1 LTTDIRQIPN
11 RKGEKVLEQ
20 FRSNWLLRKHE
31 CDVRQ
36 KQRERHNHIFC
47 ENCMLTRSETIAQF
61 ASMQPNRGTVQ
72 KLKYVSSSAV
82 GPADIQA
89 KPYAKI
95 LLIIGHE
102 LI

>member
-1 LTTDIRQIPN
+1 
-11 RKGEKVLEQ
+11 
-20 FRSNWLLRKHE
+20 
-31 CDVRQ
+31 
-36 KQRERHNHIFC
+36 
-47 ENCMLTRSETIAQF
+47 MLTRSETIAQF